1 MVRCR
6 GMCFLANVRPWTV
19 RPAGESSPGSLFLS
33 GHSES
38 SMHLCKHWAWG
49 HTHTLAAQWA
59 QSLDWK
65 DISHPKTIAE
75 CILKNTHTHWTIT
88 FACYLGWLT
97 VLHSTLKVLLWS
109 YALKNIWY
117 KMSLPHNPTAENF
130 SFFINSLQLFPER
143 PMNSLVS
150 AFHRYVFRSSIF
162 WWSVL
167 LGIGLRFHLSKL
179 RSSCSRGWCSASSSC
194 SSSSS
199 WPCLS
204 ITLWGWWKEEEKK
217 PSPHIF

>member
-1 MVRCR
+1 MWGLEQCVPLGNRPQAVCFCR
-6 GMCFLANVRPWTV
+6 DTLNHPCTYVNIEHEDT
-19 RPAGESSPGSLFLS
+19 
-33 GHSES
+33 
-38 SMHLCKHWAWG
+38 

-65 DISHPKTIAE
+65 DISHPKTIPE
-75 CILKNTHTHWTIT
+75 CILKSTYTLTHALNHHI
-88 FACYLGWLT
+88 C
-97 VLHSTLKVLLWS
+97 TLFRMINCV
-109 YALKNIWY
+109 ALNIKSVIMVICTKNIWY
-117 KMSLPHNPTAENF
+117 KMSLPHNPAAENF